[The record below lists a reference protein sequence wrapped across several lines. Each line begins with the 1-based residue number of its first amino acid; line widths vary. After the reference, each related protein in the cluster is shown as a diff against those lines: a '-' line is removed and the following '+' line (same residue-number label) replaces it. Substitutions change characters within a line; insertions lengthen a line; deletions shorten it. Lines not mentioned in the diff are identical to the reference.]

1 MSARVYIHWVAGTWA
16 VTADGIALLDKA
28 PRVLLRDV
36 AFVIDPVGIEL
47 SRARGKRKTHAWAVG
62 ERIRWDSEVDERDPV
77 VFASLLWHPVTYR
90 PREGDEHFGVLEVGG
105 AKLHTLEGAEY
116 LDADL
121 ERDRYTGTAR
131 ISGPRYGLTERR
143 KVQQYGGIR

>member
-1 MSARVYIHWVAGTWA
+1 MTERVYIHWVAGTWA

-36 AFVIDPVGIEL
+36 AFVIDPVGLGL

-62 ERIRWDSEVDERDPV
+62 ERIAEDELVLLELR
-77 VFASLLWHPVTYR
+77 LWHPVTYR

-105 AKLHTLEGAEY
+105 AKLHTLRGAEY

-121 ERDRYTGTAR
+121 ERDRFTGTAR